1 MREDPYAAAETYR
14 LHTEADRPDDAARA
28 ALDIAT
34 ALFLR
39 GDDTLGSGW
48 LSRAHRHLHG
58 HPEGP
63 VHARLSYLL
72 DVEGQLDGPDLD
84 GVITSARRI
93 QEAGR
98 RHASPTLIALGVL
111 GEGRALL
118 RQGLV
123 EAGTRLLDEA
133 MLATFCDEV
142 EPDAAGTR
150 TPPWVKPPTPPVPM
164 YMVLP
169 MPGPARPP

>member
-1 MREDPYAAAETYR
+1 MREAPYAAAETYR
-14 LHTEADRPDDAARA
+14 LHTEADRPDDVARA

-58 HPEGP
+58 RPEGP

-84 GVITSARRI
+84 GVIASAHPDR
-93 QEAGR
+93 AGR
-98 RHASPTLIALGVL
+98 
-111 GEGRALL
+111 
-118 RQGLV
+118 
-123 EAGTRLLDEA
+123 
-133 MLATFCDEV
+133 
-142 EPDAAGTR
+142 
-150 TPPWVKPPTPPVPM
+150 
-164 YMVLP
+164 
-169 MPGPARPP
+169 AR